1 LKAVAEP
8 GSGLRNA
15 PFADTSVEELDPEV
29 RDAPRPVSPA
39 HARRTLAGRVT
50 TAALGCNLPTRRV
63 LDKRNSSR
71 KAPRSCLLV
80 FSFGGALARLESTS
94 RRNRVFL
101 RADPRFLQTLSPVTR
116 NP

>member
-1 LKAVAEP
+1 MKAVAEP

-50 TAALGCNLPTRRV
+50 TAALGCNLICPRGGFLTSGI
-63 LDKRNSSR
+63 LPEKRLGLVCWFFPSAAPSRDSSR
-71 KAPRSCLLV
+71 PRDETA
-80 FSFGGALARLESTS
+80 SFFALT
-94 RRNRVFL
+94 
-101 RADPRFLQTLSPVTR
+101 PVSFK
-116 NP
+116 PSLP